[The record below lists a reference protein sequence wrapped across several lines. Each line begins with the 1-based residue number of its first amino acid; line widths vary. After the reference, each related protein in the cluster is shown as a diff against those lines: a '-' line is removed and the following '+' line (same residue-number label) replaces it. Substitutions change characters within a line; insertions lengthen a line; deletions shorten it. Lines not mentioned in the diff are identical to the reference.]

1 MTRSALLVGVL
12 GFSMGAAP
20 GAAQTISVHPAPGA
34 QQSRNVKLIAH
45 LPMGGPFYSNDVEFE
60 QEASRPYVYV
70 SGRSHYGFKVV
81 STKDVNR
88 VQEIYRWTIK
98 DPQVHVGRATAPAYF
113 KIGSRYYLVQSFQF
127 RQGGADGDL
136 GAVVMDMT
144 GLPDT
149 STVKEVAQMRY
160 PEYPGGF
167 HEIYSYKHS
176 DGRALLFAQ
185 VSAPWVNVYDMAK
198 VAAGDKAGSLAGKV
212 ANPTS
217 MAAGTSRGYHD
228 MYVGY
233 DPVSKQDRFFGA
245 GGGGYYVYD
254 VTNLAEPKL
263 ITSATGVAGLQNGHT
278 FTPTPD
284 GRYAVLE
291 SEYRYAPLRIIDLK
305 PGYDGTVKTIS
316 RPIGAYTT
324 RWDGLPHNHEVRWPY
339 VFISHYEDG
348 LRVINMMDPTNPY
361 EVGFYDTY
369 DGPIQLNKSLPFEPP
384 TPGRGSEQNGADG
397 VDVRNWDGMIAIGD
411 LYTGLWLFKM
421 DGFDGWNGHQ
431 WGMPNQSSVQ
441 DWDNGPDGAPKASKV
456 S

>member
-1 MTRSALLVGVL
+1 MMRKAFLVGIMAL
-12 GFSMGAAP
+12 SLGAAAA
-20 GAAQTISVHPAPGA
+20 AAQTRSIQPAPGA
-34 QQSRNVKLIAH
+34 QKSRNIKLIAH
-45 LPMGGPFYSNDVEFE
+45 IPMGGPFYSNDVEFE

-70 SGRSHYGFKVV
+70 SGRSHYGFKVI
-81 STKDVNR
+81 STKDINR
-88 VQEIYRWTIK
+88 VQEIFRWTI
-98 DPQVHVGRATAPAYF
+98 DNPELHEGRATAPAYF
-113 KIGSRYYLVQSFQF
+113 KVSGRYYLVQSFQF
-127 RQGGADGDL
+127 RQGSPDADM
-136 GAVVMDMT
+136 GAVVMDVT

-149 STVKEVAQMRY
+149 AKVKEVTKIRY
-160 PEYPGGF
+160 AENPGGF

-176 DGRALLFAQ
+176 NGSALLFAQ
-185 VSAPWVNVYDMAK
+185 VSAPWVNVYDIGK
-198 VAAGDKAGSLAGKV
+198 TVTGDKTFGLAGKV
-212 ANPTS
+212 PNPTS
-217 MAAGTSRGYHD
+217 QQAGTNRGYHD

-233 DPVSKQDRFFGA
+233 DPVNHQDRFFGA

-254 VTNLAEPKL
+254 VTDLATPKL
-263 ITSATGVAGLQNGHT
+263 ITSATGIAGLQNGHT

-305 PGYDGTVKTIS
+305 PGYEGTVKTIS

-369 DGPIQLNKSLPFEPP
+369 DGPIQLNKSAPFDAP
-384 TPGRGSEQNGADG
+384 TPGRGSEQVGADG

-421 DGFDGWNGHQ
+421 EGFDGWNGHQ

-441 DWDNGPDGAPKASKV
+441 DWDNGPDGAPKPQKV